1 MAKII
6 GITGGIGSGK
16 STLIEFVNKLGYKV
30 YVSDEES
37 KKIINSEEIIKKT
50 QFLFPDHVL
59 VVEGFLDKKKL
70 AEIVFSDPDKLK
82 KLNNLI
88 HPLVKIDFE
97 NWVKKNEKEQLLFKE
112 SAILFESG
120 GYKECDL
127 NILITAPVE
136 IRIERVVR
144 RDQVTKEK
152 VLERINN
159 QWSDEKKTL
168 LADYIVENVD
178 LALSTKE
185 IVNIINKISK

>member
-37 KKIINSEEIIKKT
+37 KKIINSEEIIKKI